1 MGLPPYLCFDREIC
15 KSTVET
21 LLTKLRSANSTNRVY
36 VSSPGGTFDFFSVL
50 GPAIQRQGI
59 VTLSG
64 DVRSAAVVLFLLGHV
79 RQALPD
85 ATFFFHEVRTFV
97 GQGNQITVADLEH
110 AEEYERMMSA
120 EGQEAYQEW
129 RQSMKMAQAW
139 FARFISTQT
148 GLPASTFLNL
158 MRAEAT
164 LSAREAVR
172 YGIVHEIVPARLV
185 WK

>member
-1 MGLPPYLCFDREIC
+1 MSQPPYLCFNAEISR
-15 KSTVET
+15 STVER
-21 LLTKLRSANSTNRVY
+21 LLVRLRSANSPNRVY

-64 DVRSAAVVLFLLGHV
+64 DVRSAAVILFLLGHV

-97 GQGNQITVADLEH
+97 GQGGQVTVADLED
-110 AEEYERMMSA
+110 AEEHERIMSA
-120 EGQEAYQEW
+120 EGRDAYQEW
-129 RQSMKMAQAW
+129 RRGMKMAQAW
-139 FARFISTQT
+139 FTHFISAQT
-148 GLPASTFLNL
+148 GFPASTFLNL

-185 WK
+185 WG